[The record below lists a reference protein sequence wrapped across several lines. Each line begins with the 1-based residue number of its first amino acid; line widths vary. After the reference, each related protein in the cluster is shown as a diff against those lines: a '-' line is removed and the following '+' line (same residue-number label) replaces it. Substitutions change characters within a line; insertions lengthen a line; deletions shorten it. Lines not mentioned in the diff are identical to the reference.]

1 MNRKRDKSGREFAT
15 AFLCLEK
22 FLKGILSERKKREI
36 VSMRLPEQKLV
47 QKKMEEKQM
56 KRKITAFI
64 LASCFAA
71 FPVMGSIAADDYAPV
86 TITVDLERSG
96 LGDKV
101 EETFT
106 EPPTRAVSISNQLTD
121 VLLDLG
127 LENNIIAF
135 THNHDVYFHD
145 FPGRDTIPNNWIG
158 DRKTISKEQMLSVS
172 PDFLIGWDSTFGEDY
187 FNRDFCE
194 SNGINMYTPYMCTD
208 FATFEDVYKDYET
221 LGQIFGVEERAQERI
236 DEMKKTI
243 EEVHAAIGDEAYE
256 NPITIFNYDSGTDE
270 FFTACQGLPGDIFK
284 LAGGISIFDD
294 VDKAWANVSIEQVVE
309 RNPQVIICN
318 VYADEGDETI
328 DFVMNNEALANVDAV
343 VNGRVYAVN
352 LDDLE
357 GSCGSADMVREIAS
371 YLSPEKFQ

>member
-1 MNRKRDKSGREFAT
+1 
-15 AFLCLEK
+15 
-22 FLKGILSERKKREI
+22 
-36 VSMRLPEQKLV
+36 
-47 QKKMEEKQM
+47 M

-187 FNRDFCE
+187 FNRD
-194 SNGINMYTPYMCTD
+194 G
-208 FATFEDVYKDYET
+208 
-221 LGQIFGVEERAQERI
+221 
-236 DEMKKTI
+236 
-243 EEVHAAIGDEAYE
+243 
-256 NPITIFNYDSGTDE
+256 
-270 FFTACQGLPGDIFK
+270 
-284 LAGGISIFDD
+284 
-294 VDKAWANVSIEQVVE
+294 
-309 RNPQVIICN
+309 
-318 VYADEGDETI
+318 
-328 DFVMNNEALANVDAV
+328 
-343 VNGRVYAVN
+343 
-352 LDDLE
+352 
-357 GSCGSADMVREIAS
+357 
-371 YLSPEKFQ
+371 